1 MFNKGGSALC
11 DDQKTTLAFC
21 VDAKIIAMKVLE
33 LVGYQK
39 SPSVSR
45 KNKSL
50 NELLTSV
57 SDSPFKWRIL
67 VTKFPYKRNYTI
79 WRNVFRRKIHVN
91 KLTKINS

>member
-21 VDAKIIAMKVLE
+21 AAAKIVAMKVLE

-45 KNKSL
+45 KNKSS
-50 NELLTSV
+50 NELLTSI

-79 WRNVFRRKIHVN
+79 
-91 KLTKINS
+91 